1 MEGIKMAKKILILAG
16 DAVEALEIYYPY
28 YRCLEEGLH
37 VTIAA
42 PSVKKIQTV
51 IHDFVDGIDTYT
63 EKSGYGLQVDASFEE
78 VKPEEFDGLI
88 IPGGRAPEYIR
99 LNEYIPGIVSHFFEA
114 DKPIAAVCHAA
125 QIFAVVPDVIKGR
138 ELTAYIACKPE
149 VQAAGGTYVDEHLHT
164 EGNLVSG
171 HAWPDLPGLMKRFLE
186 KLQNDPLGL
195 SQKEIITQK

>member
-1 MEGIKMAKKILILAG
+1 MSKKVLIIAG

-28 YRCLEEGLH
+28 YRCLEEGYD

-51 IHDFVDGIDTYT
+51 IHDFIDGVDTYT
-63 EKSGYGLQVDASFEE
+63 EKPGYGLEANAAFANI
-78 VKPEEFDGLI
+78 KPEEFDGLI

-99 LNEYIPGIVSHFFEA
+99 LDANVPNIVKHFFETN
-114 DKPIAAVCHAA
+114 KPVAAVCHAA
-125 QIFAVVPDVIKGR
+125 QIFAVIPEVIKGR

-149 VQAAGGTYVDEHLHT
+149 VQAAGATYIDEHLHT

-171 HAWPDLPGLMKRFLE
+171 HAWPDLPGLLREFIK
-186 KLQNDPLGL
+186 QL
-195 SQKEIITQK
+195 S